1 MIFPAEIK
9 DTGGLTGGLS
19 GVLLNLIEKN
29 PGIQL
34 NEIINLTLNNS
45 KRTVERHIAELVK
58 NAQIERRGSRK
69 TGGYFVLKKVIM

>member
-9 DTGGLTGGLS
+9 DTGGLTGGLSGGLS

-45 KRTVERHIAELVK
+45 KRTVE
-58 NAQIERRGSRK
+58 
-69 TGGYFVLKKVIM
+69 